1 MKAKIFATAA
11 ALTIA
16 APGLVLAQQLQAI
29 DNVPINQFALCDSVK
44 FFCDDRSNPVTD
56 KEENIRHN
64 ISKVVGVRMI
74 YKVGSRPQPQ
84 EFVLVSEVYDRVARQ
99 PVIEPVKRNV
109 LVQPLVIG
117 DPWAYVP
124 PKQ

>member
-11 ALTIA
+11 ALIIA
-16 APGLVLAQQLQAI
+16 APGLVLAQQLQQI
-29 DNVPINQFALCDSVK
+29 DNVPINQFALCDAVK
-44 FFCDDRSNPVTD
+44 FMCDDRSNPVSD

-64 ISKVVGVRMI
+64 ISKVTGIRMI

-84 EFVLVSEVYDRVARQ
+84 EFVLVSEVYDRVSR

-109 LVQPLVIG
+109 LVQPLEIG
-117 DPWAYVP
+117 VPWAYVP